1 MMMEKQKRDI
11 EEKLSDKI
19 NEVKTEVKGAV
30 KTVSDRQDAMEAEQA
45 KMKSDIGQLVTK
57 VEELK
62 KIAEDPASQQQ
73 VQPHPEHH
81 HQKPVNRTYSGVVSD
96 LARPILSEYLPSD
109 QSDKQKALDLLDLGR
124 RTVSLYPFQPKDC
137 ELEMKRGA
145 KDQDEA
151 KLWAVQTYLRFEMNI
166 KSHILA
172 TFTIEDIFSL
182 TEVYDTIYVT
192 FSSVTEANTV
202 FSYTR
207 NMRKEAKVGIYVPK
221 EWQGRFRAL
230 NSIAY
235 SLRNPT
241 CEQLKYSTRIKWG
254 HDDLLLYKKDPGT
267 KYWTAVNT
275 STALPAVDLSAVA
288 QPRMSPAPGR
298 QGRESS
304 KRERSGSPES
314 DSNPSQRVRSI
325 RPRAGSGELDD
336 QGLLQDQ
343 EQEVRTLQD
352 PGKVIH
358 EESYCPASPA
368 PIKKNLQQ
376 TTTSDLQS
384 PIFKR
389 VQSSA
394 LRMNP
399 LL

>member
-1 MMMEKQKRDI
+1 MALTEEKFKELMSMMMEKQKRDI

-81 HQKPVNRTYSGVVSD
+81 YQKPVNRTYSGVVSD
-96 LARPILSEYLPSD
+96 LARPILPEYLPSD

-124 RTVSLYPFQPKDC
+124 RTVSLYPFQPKDR

-202 FSYTR
+202 LAT
-207 NMRKEAKVGIYVPK
+207 
-221 EWQGRFRAL
+221 
-230 NSIAY
+230 
-235 SLRNPT
+235 
-241 CEQLKYSTRIKWG
+241 
-254 HDDLLLYKKDPGT
+254 
-267 KYWTAVNT
+267 
-275 STALPAVDLSAVA
+275 
-288 QPRMSPAPGR
+288 
-298 QGRESS
+298 
-304 KRERSGSPES
+304 
-314 DSNPSQRVRSI
+314 
-325 RPRAGSGELDD
+325 
-336 QGLLQDQ
+336 Q
-343 EQEVRTLQD
+343 ET
-352 PGKVIH
+352 
-358 EESYCPASPA
+358 
-368 PIKKNLQQ
+368 
-376 TTTSDLQS
+376 
-384 PIFKR
+384 
-389 VQSSA
+389 
-394 LRMNP
+394 
-399 LL
+399 